1 MKTTTSVDGTFIA
14 LIQHC
19 GQDLLTT
26 TTIKSMDQGK
36 EMENMYTQ
44 ETVWEL

>member
-1 MKTTTSVDGTFIA
+1 MV
-14 LIQHC
+14 QHYI
-19 GQDLLTT
+19 QDLHTVIKT
-26 TTIKSMDQGK
+26 KSMEQGK